1 MFKLVYDLSEDYETY
16 NFHFIQFKPSCDN
29 DYENAIKSY
38 KYLYK
43 DLRKKCFIEKTNYH
57 EEYYKAF
64 NNYFTGDKHAQISL
78 WSCQLRE
85 PEEQVQ
91 KFEEEHSEVTA
102 KEPMPE
108 KLAVGRQQ
116 IQGDSVKTAQHSRS
130 IVSYLNKD
138 VFDEVGILSAS
149 EDSSPSTI
157 KKSITSAA
165 SAAGVLVPPFLVYHV
180 ITIMIVQE
188 DFLFYI

>member
-16 NFHFIQFKPSCDN
+16 NSHFIQFKPSCDN

-57 EEYYKAF
+57 EEYCKAF

-138 VFDEVGILSAS
+138 VFDEFTPA
-149 EDSSPSTI
+149 
-157 KKSITSAA
+157 KSWINKLLGRKQMYRNPYANQELMANFSM
-165 SAAGVLVPPFLVYHV
+165 P
-180 ITIMIVQE
+180 E
-188 DFLFYI
+188 DFYLERNRYNIMYNPE

>member
-138 VFDEVGILSAS
+138 VFDEFTPA
-149 EDSSPSTI
+149 
-157 KKSITSAA
+157 KSWINKLLGRKQMYRNPYANQELMANFSM
-165 SAAGVLVPPFLVYHV
+165 P
-180 ITIMIVQE
+180 E
-188 DFLFYI
+188 DFYLERNRYNIMYNPE